1 MTQFEQFKLCLK
13 QVFGGESFLTHFN
26 IEGKEYDTA
35 EMVSGAVVNLRQYI
49 ATGSWTKNSY
59 QRFVMLNMCKTSEQI
74 ASAYSAKSYKA
85 SSTRTLR
92 TDGVHRLM
100 KMIPLEYLFSLCNGN
115 PDSKHDFIMQRK
127 ACKYF
132 AYLSGSNLT
141 LSDFSVD
148 YKTALHL
155 SVSDPQ
161 KCTLDECQ
169 SELKFVALHYAGY
182 VDRMDSLDSGKLLYI
197 NSLLE
202 QGMNAVIDESDASI
216 LLGLSDTVK
225 QLTDWYSK

>member
-1 MTQFEQFKLCLK
+1 MGACIFWKMAFFLLETRFPKKLRMSGVYGMTQFEQFKLCLK
-13 QVFGGESFLTHFN
+13 QVLGAESFLTHFN

-74 ASAYSAKSYKA
+74 ARAYSAKSYKA

-127 ACKYF
+127 ASKYF

-141 LSDFSVD
+141 LNDFSVD
-148 YKTALHL
+148 YKKIYTQYIDLYLFHL
-155 SVSDPQ
+155 
-161 KCTLDECQ
+161 C
-169 SELKFVALHYAGY
+169 Y
-182 VDRMDSLDSGKLLYI
+182 KLW
-197 NSLLE
+197 NHKH
-202 QGMNAVIDESDASI
+202 QHESA
-216 LLGLSDTVK
+216 
-225 QLTDWYSK
+225 